1 MERNDVVNHNAGQQG
16 DRAAHGL
23 TDRRSF
29 LTGAGKVGALLMGTA
44 LAGSSALETAHAQ
57 AGTGAGDGDSQPV
70 EQEDKSVVRIL
81 GVTQRRPGLT
91 KKQAPFA
98 DTPHYIPGYYAQV
111 YTDLTKKTPGRNV
124 GTMVNVVTDSAF
136 GGDRSS
142 SQRPTTAPTYNNLHI
157 AQPVEQLPCTTLN
170 NRDIACEVSFKAPV
184 AGERPGGG
192 PGWAPNQPRWIEPG
206 TEMNLV
212 MRQVLAH
219 GTRPASPTAG
229 SQKAMYFLK
238 MSSSVMADNHLKA
251 WQTLHGR
258 TMEALSAFA
267 NGLRGYEVLQRLSDV
282 PPRQMNKCSGEIALP
297 DLVACF
303 WCKDG
308 VDTFP
313 DYASAFRQADKENA
327 LDLPASFF
335 LLVQEYEY

>member
-1 MERNDVVNHNAGQQG
+1 
-16 DRAAHGL
+16 
-23 TDRRSF
+23 
-29 LTGAGKVGALLMGTA
+29 
-44 LAGSSALETAHAQ
+44 
-57 AGTGAGDGDSQPV
+57 
-70 EQEDKSVVRIL
+70 
-81 GVTQRRPGLT
+81 
-91 KKQAPFA
+91 
-98 DTPHYIPGYYAQV
+98 
-111 YTDLTKKTPGRNV
+111 
-124 GTMVNVVTDSAF
+124 
-136 GGDRSS
+136 
-142 SQRPTTAPTYNNLHI
+142 
-157 AQPVEQLPCTTLN
+157 
-170 NRDIACEVSFKAPV
+170 
-184 AGERPGGG
+184 
-192 PGWAPNQPRWIEPG
+192 
-206 TEMNLV
+206 MNLA

-219 GTRPASPTAG
+219 GTRPPSPTAG

-258 TMEALSAFA
+258 AVEALSAFA

-308 VDTFP
+308 VETFP